1 MAQKLTNS
9 GPLRES
15 TGKHSIYPPIRLS
28 QLQKRI
34 LQLLAADYQRTNGGL
49 STSHQELVMKLPH
62 DRGNISH
69 SLRMLEKRG

>member
-1 MAQKLTNS
+1 MAA
-9 GPLRES
+9 
-15 TGKHSIYPPIRLS
+15 IRLS
-28 QLQKRI
+28 QLQQRI

-69 SLRMLEKRG
+69 SLYQTAFHKLISTWIISRG